1 MASGG
6 GVPLLIVACDSVLVG
21 RGKNA
26 GMTTRVLERE
36 WMVRE
41 DGGETARGKERK
53 DVGVVY

>member
-1 MASGG
+1 M
-6 GVPLLIVACDSVLVG
+6 LIVACDSVLVG